1 MLNVIMTLFSIPN
14 TSVTSMQPMF
24 CLLSVFLS
32 TCSFCVICACLSV
45 EVSSVNNCFWSLLF
59 RQLEQKSSSES
70 SEKCMSVDFGMMLLY

>member
-24 CLLSVFLS
+24 CLLSIFLS

-45 EVSSVNNCFWSLLF
+45 EVSSVNCFWSLLF